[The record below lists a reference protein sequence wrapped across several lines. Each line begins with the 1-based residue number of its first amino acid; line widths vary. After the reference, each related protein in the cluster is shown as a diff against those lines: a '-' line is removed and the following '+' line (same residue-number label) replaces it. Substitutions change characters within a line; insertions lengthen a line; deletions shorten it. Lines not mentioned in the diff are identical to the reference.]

1 MNVHKLVYQIL
12 SFGWLL
18 LESKQWNQVLQFVE
32 KYKKKLFLWEFTLAK
47 GVKRAYFF
55 QLMAP

>member
-32 KYKKKLFLWEFTLAK
+32 KYKKNFFCV
-47 GVKRAYFF
+47 GIYFS
-55 QLMAP
+55 